1 MKTIKT
7 SIFFMG
13 IIFLLIPSFAFCQ
26 PSEPL
31 DSLKTKVMLAARK
44 IMTSAKTCA
53 LITLDEEGRPRVR
66 TMDPFAP
73 ESDFTVWFGTNP
85 KSRKVEQIK
94 KDARV
99 TLYYVENENSGYVM
113 LHGKAQ
119 IINDQEEKE
128 KRWKAEWE
136 AFYPNR
142 YEDFVLLK
150 VSPQWLEVVSYSRG
164 MVGDPITWEPPKVI
178 FDAK

>member
-1 MKTIKT
+1 V
-7 SIFFMG
+7 
-13 IIFLLIPSFAFCQ
+13 AFNQ
-26 PSEPL
+26 NSEPL
-31 DSLKTKVMLAARK
+31 DSLNHKVMLAARE

-99 TLYYVENENSGYVM
+99 TLYYAENDGSGYVM
-113 LHGKAQ
+113 LYGIAQ
-119 IINDQEEKE
+119 IINDQKEKG
-128 KRWKAEWE
+128 KRWKVEWE
-136 AFYPNR
+136 AFYPNK
-142 YEDFVLLK
+142 YDDFLLLK
-150 VSPQWLEVVSYSRG
+150 VSPEWLEVVSYSRG
-164 MVGDPITWEPPKVI
+164 VLGDPITWEPPKVI

>member
-1 MKTIKT
+1 MKKIET
-7 SIFFMG
+7 SILF
-13 IIFLLIPSFAFCQ
+13 ICTVFLFIPSLAFNQ
-26 PSEPL
+26 NSEPL
-31 DSLKTKVMLAARK
+31 DTLNHKVRLAARE

-85 KSRKVEQIK
+85 KSRKVDQIK

-99 TLYYVENENSGYVM
+99 TLYYVENDGSGYVM

-119 IINDQEEKE
+119 IVNDQKEKE
-128 KRWKAEWE
+128 KRWKVEWE
-136 AFYPNR
+136 AFYPNK
-142 YEDFVLLK
+142 YDDFLLLK
-150 VSPQWLEVVSYSRG
+150 VSPEWLEVVSYSRG
-164 MVGDPITWEPPKVI
+164 VLGDPITWEPPKVI
-178 FDAK
+178 FDAE